1 MNACKYLLT
10 TMASAATMAVV
21 GLTIAAPAF
30 ACEAGGKHHHPATAG
45 IDEAALHIESAPA
58 DLPKA
63 LGERG
68 PQTMRV
74 DLDTVEATGRLE
86 DSAATIAGLP
96 PRRVPDPSAR
106 GRT

>member
-30 ACEAGGKHHHPATAG
+30 ACEAGGKHRHPAATG
-45 IDEAALHIESAPA
+45 IDEAALHIERASG

-63 LGERG
+63 LAERG

-74 DLDTVEATGRLE
+74 DLEAIEATGRLE
-86 DSAATIAGLP
+86 DSAGDNFGTPAEKGP
-96 PRRVPDPSAR
+96 
-106 GRT
+106 

>member
-30 ACEAGGKHHHPATAG
+30 ACEAGGKHHHPAATG

-74 DLDTVEATGRLE
+74 DLEAIEATGRLE
-86 DSAATIAGLP
+86 DSVGDNYGTPAEKGP
-96 PRRVPDPSAR
+96 
-106 GRT
+106 

>member
-30 ACEAGGKHHHPATAG
+30 ACEAGGKHHHPAATG
-45 IDEAALHIESAPA
+45 IDEAGIHIESAPA

-74 DLDTVEATGRLE
+74 DLEAIEATGRLE
-86 DSAATIAGLP
+86 DSAGDNFGTPAEKGP
-96 PRRVPDPSAR
+96 
-106 GRT
+106 